1 MATRRKGPV
10 RADRPDP
17 PTAAYRHAVSPRRR
31 RNNRLAISRSAGARK
46 IHLSVTSPARSSL
59 VRRHNNRVDHNNQV
73 RRHNNQVRRHNNR
86 VDHNN
91 LVCRPLRIRVS
102 PVRRL
107 RIRTNR
113 PPPPL
118 G

>member
-31 RNNRLAISRSAGARK
+31 RNTRLARSATAAARR
-46 IHLSVTSPARSSL
+46 IQPSVMSPGRSSL

-91 LVCRPLRIRVS
+91 LVCRPLRSRVS

-113 PPPPL
+113 PPPL

>member
-59 VRRHNNRVDHNNQV
+59 VRRRTARHNNQV

-113 PPPPL
+113 PPPL

>member
-1 MATRRKGPV
+1 VATRRKGPV

-31 RNNRLAISRSAGARK
+31 RNKRLAISRSAGARK

-59 VRRHNNRVDHNNQV
+59 VRRRTA
-73 RRHNNQVRRHNNR
+73 RHNNQVRRHNNR
-86 VDHNN
+86 VGRHNN
-91 LVCRPLRIRVS
+91 RVGRHMRSRVS

-113 PPPPL
+113 PPPL

>member
-10 RADRPDP
+10 HADRPDP

-59 VRRHNNRVDHNNQV
+59 VRRRTA
-73 RRHNNQVRRHNNR
+73 RHNNQVRRHNSR
-86 VDHNN
+86 VGRHM
-91 LVCRPLRIRVS
+91 RSRVS

-113 PPPPL
+113 PPPL

>member
-59 VRRHNNRVDHNNQV
+59 VRRRTARHNNQV
-73 RRHNNQVRRHNNR
+73 RRHNNQVRRHNNQVGR
-86 VDHNN
+86 HNN
-91 LVCRPLRIRVS
+91 RVGRHMRSRVS

-107 RIRTNR
+107 RVRTNR
-113 PPPPL
+113 PPPL